1 MSEWIIVAVVG
12 VILLFSAKKLPDMA
26 RGLGQSMRIFKAETR
41 GMREDDQK
49 ATPASPGTTA
59 STASTPSTPSTASIE
74 QPAPGQSAPGRTA
87 GDGTTS
93 GTTAPGVSPESQSG
107 GSSAS

>member
-41 GMREDDQK
+41 GMREDDQRSSDGEK
-49 ATPASPGTTA
+49 PAVG
-59 STASTPSTPSTASIE
+59 
-74 QPAPGQSAPGRTA
+74 GSAPGRAAADPTSAPTA
-87 GDGTTS
+87 G
-93 GTTAPGVSPESQSG
+93 APVDPAVAPAPESRSGG
-107 GSSAS
+107 GSSAV